1 MSLIGLR
8 QKLCRIT
15 ILIFILSASSL
26 QVFSTGLINNES
38 LNSLLVN
45 KDDTTKVRIYLETIA
60 QLDCNQKA
68 QIDSLAGIS
77 IALSKESKDSKLLI
91 NTYQTLS
98 EKAFN
103 CNNYVQSMDY
113 SNQVLKLIDENAVT
127 KNKLEATS
135 NLGVNYYYTGNYEK
149 ALQYFLESLRLSE
162 ILGDSSSINS
172 LNNNIGIIYNFLK
185 DSEKALAYYKKVIKG
200 QRSTGDYEG
209 LHGTYLNI
217 GNVFYQEGDIDRA
230 FEYYHKCFLIADS
243 IGNKI
248 STATALT
255 NMGIVYADRGKLSI
269 AIDYYKRAY
278 SIYEKSNFTFGMAN
292 STLNLADAFLK
303 KNNLQSSKKYL
314 QETIALSTKI
324 GAKHILSDTYQTY
337 SQYYKEAGNL
347 EKAYSML
354 EKHIAMKD
362 SILNETSSRNM
373 IEMQSRYEIEK
384 QTDQNALLRQKNQL
398 QALRLEKER
407 NFRKSFAVILILFVA
422 LMIALTWAYIT
433 KRKTNRIMQ
442 EKNKHIQEQNK
453 NLHTINTTKNKFISI
468 LAHDLKNPFHA
479 MLALASLLHENFPD
493 LNEVE
498 RKEYIADLHN
508 TLINT
513 YQLLENLL
521 NWSKSQSGLIKW
533 MPEEIDL
540 EQIIEE
546 SVAILMAEAENKDIS
561 IQLHASQNRMVYA
574 DKNMLQTVIRNLLHN
589 AIKFSF
595 RQGVIEISNYE
606 EEDYY
611 TVTVKD
617 SGIGIDEDNMER
629 LFNIENKYKT
639 RGTEGEESSGLGLLL
654 CKEFVEKNGG
664 EIKVQSTPGNGSTF
678 YFTIPKAHS
687 GTEEKQSSDLQ

>member
-1 MSLIGLR
+1 MR
-8 QKLCRIT
+8 RKLCWIC
-15 ILIFILSASSL
+15 ILIFITTASSL
-26 QVFSTGLINNES
+26 QVFGTGLIQNDS
-38 LNSLLVN
+38 LNALLVN
-45 KDDTTKVRIYLETIA
+45 KDDTTKVRIYLETI
-60 QLDCNQKA
+60 QLLDCDKKN

-77 IALSKESKDSKLLI
+77 IALSKDSKDSEILI
-91 NTYQTLS
+91 KTYQSLA

-103 CNNYVQSMDY
+103 CNNYIQSMDY
-113 SNQVLKLIDENAVT
+113 SNQVLHQIDENAVT
-127 KNKLEATS
+127 KSKLEATS

-185 DSEKALAYYKKVIKG
+185 DSEKALSYYKKVIKG
-200 QRSTGDYEG
+200 QRTTGDYEG
-209 LHGTYLNI
+209 LHSTYLNM
-217 GNVFYQEGDIDRA
+217 GNVFYEEGDIDRA
-230 FEYYHKCFLIADS
+230 YEYYHKCFLIADS
-243 IGNKI
+243 LGNEI

-255 NMGIVYADRGKLSI
+255 NMGIVYAERGKLSN

-278 SIYEKSNFTFGMAN
+278 SIYEKNNFTYGMAN
-292 STLNLADAFLK
+292 ASLNLADAFLQ

-314 QETIALSTKI
+314 EATIALSKKI
-324 GAKHILSDTYQTY
+324 GAKHILSDSYQTY
-337 SQYYKEAGNL
+337 SQYHKKAGDL
-347 EKAYSML
+347 DKAYSML
-354 EKHIAMKD
+354 EDHIAMKD

-398 QALRLEKER
+398 QALRLEKEK
-407 NFRKSFAVILILFVA
+407 NFRKSFAIILILFVA
-422 LMIALTWAYIT
+422 LVIALSWAYIT
-433 KRKTNRIMQ
+433 KQRTNRLMQ

-479 MLALASLLHENFPD
+479 MLAIASLLHENLPD

-533 MPEEIDL
+533 MPENFDL

-546 SVAILMAEAENKDIS
+546 SVAILKAEADNKDIS
-561 IQLHASQNRMVYA
+561 ILFHTGKNRMVHA

-589 AIKFSF
+589 SIKFSF
-595 RQGVIEISNYE
+595 RQGVIEISSYE
-606 EEDYY
+606 EDNYY
-611 TVTVKD
+611 TVMVKD
-617 SGIGIDEDNMER
+617 SGIGIDEENLER
-629 LFNIENKYKT
+629 LFNLENKYKT

-654 CKEFVEKNGG
+654 CKEFVEKNRG
-664 EIKVQSTPGNGSTF
+664 EIKVQSTSGNGSTF
-678 YFTIPKAHS
+678 YFTIPKAQPS
-687 GTEEKQSSDLQ
+687 TEEEDPSNLQ